1 MENVSKTEKNAK
13 VVNIKE
19 YLILITGFLSIVSI
33 GIFSLFFI
41 SYENY
46 LFIGMFLPFSI
57 MIYSLKQVNEKN
69 IRMFLPI
76 VSILGSTV
84 FVLFLSKLM

>member
-19 YLILITGFLSIVSI
+19 YFILITGFLSIVSI

-69 IRMFLPI
+69 IHLFLPI

-84 FVLFLSKLM
+84 FVLFLSKII